1 MAGPGP
7 VSYWP
12 VKRKGSKYILMEIA
26 TFKPIVEFLMDK
38 LLSHSIMLNSIH
50 THLVIISELDGTYSV
65 TPKPMPPEQANRL
78 LTFTQVRQIWRVFT

>member
-1 MAGPGP
+1 
-7 VSYWP
+7 
-12 VKRKGSKYILMEIA
+12 MEIA

-50 THLVIISELDGTYSV
+50 THLVIISELDGTYSL
-65 TPKPMPPEQANRL
+65 TPKPMPPEQANRI